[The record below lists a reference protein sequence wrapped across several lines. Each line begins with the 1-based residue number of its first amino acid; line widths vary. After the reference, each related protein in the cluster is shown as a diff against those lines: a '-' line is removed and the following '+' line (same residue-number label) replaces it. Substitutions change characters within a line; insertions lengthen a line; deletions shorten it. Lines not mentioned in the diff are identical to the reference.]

1 MASALGFILILALAG
16 ALLHLAWHLVLAT
29 VIWALS
35 AAAAIGVGWSVAT
48 WTGNAALGIGVAI
61 LAATMIRAFV
71 ARPLAWLWAHTF
83 GEVVAR

>member
-16 ALLHLAWHLVLAT
+16 ALLHLGWHLVLAT
-29 VIWALS
+29 LIWAPS
-35 AAAAIGVGWSVAT
+35 AAGAIGVGWSVAT

-71 ARPLAWLWAHTF
+71 ARALAWLWAHTF

>member
-16 ALLHLAWHLVLAT
+16 ALLHLGWHLVAT
-29 VIWALS
+29 LIWAPS
-35 AAAAIGVGWSVAT
+35 AAGAIGVGWSVAT

-71 ARPLAWLWAHTF
+71 ARALAWLWAHTF

>member
-29 VIWALS
+29 LVWAPS
-35 AAAAIGVGWSVAT
+35 AAGAIGAGWSVAT

-61 LAATMIRAFV
+61 FAATIIRAGILR
-71 ARPLAWLWAHTF
+71 ALAWLWSHALD
-83 GEVVAR
+83 GMLVR

>member
-29 VIWALS
+29 LVWAPS
-35 AAAAIGVGWSVAT
+35 AAGAIGVGWSVAT

-71 ARPLAWLWAHTF
+71 ARALAWLWAHTF